1 MAVSVVTPEP
11 DLATI
16 QADIQQLRD
25 DFTKMSA
32 DMRAYAGNGLSSAGE
47 QAQVSAEKMWGEIKR
62 QATQVG
68 HEIEERPLAS
78 AIAAFS
84 TGLILGMIL
93 NARKG

>member
-1 MAVSVVTPEP
+1 
-11 DLATI
+11 
-16 QADIQQLRD
+16 
-25 DFTKMSA
+25 
-32 DMRAYAGNGLSSAGE
+32 
-47 QAQVSAEKMWGEIKR
+47 MWGEVKR
-62 QATQVG
+62 QAQQVG

>member
-1 MAVSVVTPEP
+1 MAVSATTTQP

-16 QADIQQLRD
+16 QADLQQLRD
-25 DFTKMSA
+25 DFAKMSS
-32 DMRAYAGNGLSSAGE
+32 DMRAFAGSGLASAGG

-68 HEIEERPLAS
+68 QEIEERPIAS

-93 NARKG
+93 NARRG

>member
-1 MAVSVVTPEP
+1 MSVTAASEQP

-25 DFTKMSA
+25 DFTKISA

-47 QAQVSAEKMWGEIKR
+47 QAQVSAEKVWNEIKR
-62 QATQVG
+62 QAQQVG
-68 HEIEERPLAS
+68 NEIEERPLAS

-93 NARKG
+93 NGRRG

>member
-1 MAVSVVTPEP
+1 MAVSVVTPQP
-11 DLATI
+11 DLTTL
-16 QADIQQLRD
+16 QSDLQQLRE
-25 DFTKMSA
+25 DFAKMSN
-32 DMRAYAGNGLSSAGE
+32 DMRTYAGNGLSSAGE

-93 NARKG
+93 NARRG

>member
-1 MAVSVVTPEP
+1 MAVSVVNPQP

-25 DFTKMSA
+25 DFTKMSS
-32 DMRAYAGNGLSSAGE
+32 DMKAYAGNGISSAGE
-47 QAQVSAEKMWGEIKR
+47 QAQMSAEKMWDEIKR

-68 HEIEERPLAS
+68 QGIEERPLAS

-84 TGLILGMIL
+84 TGLILGLIL
-93 NARKG
+93 NGRRG